1 MSKGIIFKGNLD
13 EGDYKLIKTIDGWVL
28 QGETSYIGF
37 DTDTPQAEW
46 IDLIK
51 RSDVLE
57 VVYRYCPD
65 DDGSCSCAD
74 RDLREMLDDI
84 EDIPSVD
91 RPQGEWIK
99 KPHKVYLPR
108 DCEPDIIDY
117 RDHQYNEEDHSII
130 QYWWHCNQCD
140 YEASRLSKPTANFCP
155 NCGARMRP
163 RLQGKHFDS
172 IIIDE
177 CAMKGADDE

>member
-1 MSKGIIFKGNLD
+1 MSRGIIFKGNLD

-84 EDIPSVD
+84 EDIPSAD
-91 RPQGEWIK
+91 RPQGEWIDK
-99 KPHKVYLPR
+99 G
-108 DCEPDIIDY
+108 DY
-117 RDHQYNEEDHSII
+117 AVCSHCGAHSGTQNDGVEFIP
-130 QYWWHCNQCD
+130 
-140 YEASRLSKPTANFCP
+140 LKTNFCP
-155 NCGARMRP
+155 NCGARMHP

-177 CAMKGADDE
+177 CVMKGADDE